1 VPTRKVS
8 VSVATDA
15 RRAPQRTAR
24 AREAGILARRD
35 RLVAEV
41 ALLRRRGEPS
51 KFIDN
56 AEQLLTR
63 WWSRASWN
71 AREEL
76 LKSADW
82 LVRLEKRRELGVGY
96 RLGPPGE
103 ASAKT

>member
-1 VPTRKVS
+1 MPTRKVS
-8 VSVATDA
+8 ASAATDA
-15 RRAPQRTAR
+15 HRAPRRTAR

-82 LVRLEKRRELGVGY
+82 LVRLERR
-96 RLGPPGE
+96 RDTQAP
-103 ASAKT
+103 